1 MARSRSST
9 RSTEGKAYRSVEDL
23 IEEVSSLKKR
33 VKYLDRIISKLGWLI
48 PADLARS
55 IFGDLPDAVVMS
67 LCGVQVLDLSS
78 VASTKKAKKLVEQ
91 LFGDEEMPED
101 GSPASV
107 IAKSCLA
114 LWTGR
119 TFIVPRSLLRISAK
133 LGIDPRELISRSVV
147 VDDAIYRLLKAV
159 ICRG

>member
-1 MARSRSST
+1 MARSRA
-9 RSTEGKAYRSVEDL
+9 RSRSEGNGYRSMDDL

-55 IFGDLPDAVVMS
+55 IFGDLPDAVVMT

-78 VASTKKAKKLVEQ
+78 VASSKKAKKLVEQ
-91 LFGDEEMPED
+91 LFGNEEMPED
-101 GSPASV
+101 GGPASV
-107 IAKSCLA
+107 LTKSCLA
-114 LWTGR
+114 LWSGR
-119 TFIVPRSLLRISAK
+119 TFIVPKSLLRISVK
-133 LGIDPRELISRSVV
+133 LGIDPKELISRSVV

-159 ICRG
+159 ICRD